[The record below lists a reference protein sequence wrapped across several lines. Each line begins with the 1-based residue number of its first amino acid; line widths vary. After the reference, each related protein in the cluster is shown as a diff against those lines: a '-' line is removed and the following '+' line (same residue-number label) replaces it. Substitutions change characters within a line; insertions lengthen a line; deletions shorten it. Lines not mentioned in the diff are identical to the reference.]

1 MIVMGYEPV
10 VNARDLFEVINVSKV
25 KGTNPEHKRYPSIN
39 CPKCGKFMYYVLN
52 KSVKNDTFCFDA
64 DALKYHTFP
73 RDFIKFC
80 PKCHG
85 RIGVLILDANT
96 RRELNLPLQHKCH
109 EKIKI

>member
-1 MIVMGYEPV
+1 MGYEPV

-25 KGTNPEHKRYPSIN
+25 KGTNPEHKRYHSIN

-52 KSVKNDTFCFDA
+52 KAVKNDTFCFDA
-64 DALKYHTFP
+64 DAPKYHTFP